1 MVINNHH
8 HTREEQ
14 KQTTHDDTTLRP
26 PRAPLWSPFAS
37 LARDAFGLCG
47 EIRIEILSFAWN
59 ENEEFEIRGPPGP
72 LRRPCPPRMPAS
84 DGAERPLTDKHT
96 HEEPLD
102 RKPAP
107 NALGRRCRTAE
118 RPGPGRRLSFHD
130 LNETKSARARER
142 GEPIVAGRAER
153 YVRIVTRLRF
163 YRDVIEHVAA
173 RKSRAREPLRR
184 VLGPPRRRSSKR
196 AIRLFPLAARMTS
209 VDVDVHRSRRQ
220 APRPARAQ
228 NRLVPLRRR

>member
-1 MVINNHH
+1 MHLVYAARFGSRFRRSPGMKMKNS
-8 HTREEQ
+8 
-14 KQTTHDDTTLRP
+14 KSAV
-26 PRAPLWSPFAS
+26 PRAPFAGHVHRGCRHRTEPS
-37 LARDAFGLCG
+37 A
-47 EIRIEILSFAWN
+47 LS
-59 ENEEFEIRGPPGP
+59 RK
-72 LRRPCPPRMPAS
+72 
-84 DGAERPLTDKHT
+84 THT

-163 YRDVIEHVAA
+163 YRDVLEHVAA

-184 VLGPPRRRSSKR
+184 VLGPPLRRSSKR

-209 VDVDVHRSRRQ
+209 VDVDVDRSRRQ